1 MHLTKEA
8 GFNGSYRILDSYR
21 FIAASLVCVYHFNK
35 ENILGLSSLSL
46 AFENIR
52 LMVDFFFILSGF
64 VIAKNYL
71 HKVND
76 PADYRRFMWR
86 RFVRLYP
93 LHLLTLMVSMAGAIM
108 LGHKGLTA
116 GLHPDAFSVKALI
129 ANLTLTHSLGVTGAG
144 SFNIP
149 SWSISA
155 EIFVYALFPLFAL
168 LVTRLPA
175 LVNAALVVGYVVAM
189 ILLREMYGLRDWTL
203 TWYDMGALRAV
214 PTFFT
219 GVLIAHLLATD
230 WKNFNPSIW
239 WAHGAF
245 LLAFP
250 SMHLDARDEWALVA
264 FAFVVLLAAA
274 AEQNGAK
281 SILQRRVFVH
291 LGDASYALYMWHMP
305 IKFGIFAVVAKIF
318 GTGLLPMWGAAIL
331 SYATAVFVAL
341 VCYRLFEIPIKNYM
355 TASMPI
361 DDNKPGHQQQPA

>member
-1 MHLTKEA
+1 MHFTKEA

-21 FIAASLVCVYHFNK
+21 FIAASLICVYHFNK

-64 VIAKNYL
+64 VIARNYL
-71 HKVND
+71 HLIND
-76 PADYRRFMWR
+76 AGDYRRYMLR
-86 RFVRLYP
+86 RFIRLYP
-93 LHLLTLMVSMAGAIM
+93 LHLLTLLVSLAGAIM

-116 GLHPDAFSVKALI
+116 GMHPDTFSLKALI
-129 ANLTLTHSLGVTGAG
+129 ANLTLTHSFGFTQAG

-175 LVNAALVVGYVVAM
+175 LVNAALVIGYVAAT
-189 ILLREMYGLRDWTL
+189 IIIREQYGLRDWTL
-203 TWYDMGALRAV
+203 TWYDFGVLRAV

-219 GVLIAHLLATD
+219 GVLIAHLLMTV
-230 WKNFNPSIW
+230 WKKFTPSIW
-239 WAHGAF
+239 WAHAAF

-250 SMHLDARDEWALVA
+250 SMHLDARDEWALIA
-264 FAFVVLLAAA
+264 FALVVLFAAA

-281 SILQRRVFVH
+281 SLLQRRRFLH
-291 LGDASYALYMWHMP
+291 LGEASYGLYMWHMP
-305 IKFGIFAVVAKIF
+305 IKFGVFAVFGKIF
-318 GTGLLPMWGAAIL
+318 GTSLLPMWAAAL
-331 SYATAVFVAL
+331 FSYATAVFIAL
-341 VCYRLFEIPIKNYM
+341 VCYRLFELPIKHYIM
-355 TASMPI
+355 ASMPL
-361 DDNKPGHQQQPA
+361 DDSGSTRKQQPA